1 MNAHRWPPRR
11 QISNFNSASV
21 CLCSFD
27 FLYNHSSD
35 VLQTCDGQF
44 KQKYNS
50 IFTVDQF
57 DKSSIIPPKWLCLA
71 KAGNSLKSSSPY
83 THSSVKLPNFSIDHT
98 TGWHHGV
105 HSLLQSMSWYT
116 HPSRLILRVRSSHRF
131 LVSTKMMVLFSFS
144 AIISSIS
151 WISLRKAKEANAL

>member
-1 MNAHRWPPRR
+1 MNTHRWPPRR

-35 VLQTCDGQF
+35 VLQTSDGQL

-57 DKSSIIPPKWLCLA
+57 DKSSIIAPKWLCLA
-71 KAGNSLKSSSPY
+71 KA
-83 THSSVKLPNFSIDHT
+83 V
-98 TGWHHGV
+98 
-105 HSLLQSMSWYT
+105 
-116 HPSRLILRVRSSHRF
+116 
-131 LVSTKMMVLFSFS
+131 
-144 AIISSIS
+144 
-151 WISLRKAKEANAL
+151 E